1 MKLLEF
7 FVEDQADWEIKNLDK
22 LDRILTKLAEMVIQ
36 GQDKDP
42 DYYGMVAA
50 AVLDPDNNIV
60 ARLNFPG
67 KDGRRIHAE
76 RAAMMAYTKKYG
88 EIPEGSIIIT
98 TLSPCSDH
106 MDDRVG
112 ESCTDLINK
121 SPVHKVYCG
130 YMDPTQHEHDT
141 RQFTLQETNSEN
153 LRKACKALA
162 DTFLN
167 DEIDENFADDK
178 QPKQKD
184 YFRGSKFGDEEGN
197 TWSVESVLDFAK
209 SNPVYFKKDFP
220 LSKLQHDLD
229 WWEDNPE
236 QRKRMAN
243 ADTNYPL
250 LVLQNDGGHLTVADG
265 LNRMKKAIS
274 LENRKTIDVY
284 LVPKKDIMDLADI
297 GMGQA
302 SHEKNGISESINVTD
317 FKEILK
323 KFLPFAKKIVNLDN
337 MPTIVLKKTL
347 STGDQPTMGRFHN
360 DSYTLELAIAN
371 RQPVDILRT
380 LAHELVHA
388 KQHEQ
393 HVDIDP
399 TTGSPEENEANAVAG
414 IVMRHFN
421 KEYPEY
427 LSFQPLEESKSNG
440 RKRIF

>member
-1 MKLLEF
+1 
-7 FVEDQADWEIKNLDK
+7 
-22 LDRILTKLAEMVIQ
+22 
-36 GQDKDP
+36 
-42 DYYGMVAA
+42 
-50 AVLDPDNNIV
+50 
-60 ARLNFPG
+60 
-67 KDGRRIHAE
+67 
-76 RAAMMAYTKKYG
+76 
-88 EIPEGSIIIT
+88 
-98 TLSPCSDH
+98 
-106 MDDRVG
+106 
-112 ESCTDLINK
+112 
-121 SPVHKVYCG
+121 
-130 YMDPTQHEHDT
+130 
-141 RQFTLQETNSEN
+141 
-153 LRKACKALA
+153 
-162 DTFLN
+162 
-167 DEIDENFADDK
+167 
-178 QPKQKD
+178 
-184 YFRGSKFGDEEGN
+184 
-197 TWSVESVLDFAK
+197 
-209 SNPVYFKKDFP
+209 
-220 LSKLQHDLD
+220 
-229 WWEDNPE
+229 
-236 QRKRMAN
+236 MAN

-388 KQHEQ
+388 KQYEQ

-440 RKRIF
+440 RKRIC

>member
-7 FVEDQADWEIKNLDK
+7 FSEDQADWEIKNLNK
-22 LDRILTKLAEMVIQ
+22 LDRILTKLTEMVIQ

-50 AVLDPDNNIV
+50 AVLDPDNNLV

-67 KDGRRIHAE
+67 KDGKRIHAE

-112 ESCTDLINK
+112 ESCTDLINQ

-141 RQFTLQETNSEN
+141 RQFTLQETNSKN

-162 DTFLN
+162 DTFLKN
-167 DEIDENFADDK
+167 VDEAIDNIDNFI
-178 QPKQKD
+178 
-184 YFRGSKFGDEEGN
+184 N
-197 TWSVESVLDFAK
+197 
-209 SNPVYFKKDFP
+209 
-220 LSKLQHDLD
+220 
-229 WWEDNPE
+229 
-236 QRKRMAN
+236 
-243 ADTNYPL
+243 
-250 LVLQNDGGHLTVADG
+250 
-265 LNRMKKAIS
+265 
-274 LENRKTIDVY
+274 
-284 LVPKKDIMDLADI
+284 
-297 GMGQA
+297 
-302 SHEKNGISESINVTD
+302 ESINVD
-317 FKEILK
+317 EFKEILK
-323 KFLPFAKKIVNLDN
+323 KFLPFAKKIVKLDN

-347 STGDQPTMGRFHN
+347 SLGDQPTMGKFHN
-360 DSYTLELAIAN
+360 ELYTLELAIAN

-388 KQHEQ
+388 RQHEQ

-427 LSFQPLEESKSNG
+427 LTFQPLEESKSNG
-440 RKRIF
+440 RKRIC